1 MTRSS
6 STLTLA
12 TFGVFAAMAGTGL
25 VISIVGPTN
34 PIPVHFDLA
43 GTADGWAD
51 RSQVGIGLVLLA
63 AIGLVLSIGMGR
75 QADRQS
81 DDPSRRRGLIVAQG
95 VLLLS
100 FSLVTILFA
109 ALALSA
115 NGGGLPKGIL
125 MAGLGIIFAAIGA
138 FLGRVGPN
146 PFVGVRTP
154 WTFKSRLAWERSN
167 RLAGRLFFFGGLA
180 AVVAAPFVPQE
191 AGLTMLG
198 CGAVFAALWSVVESW
213 RVWRTDPNPQPF

>member
-1 MTRSS
+1 MTRSP

-25 VISIVGPTN
+25 LISIAGPTA
-34 PIPVHFDLA
+34 PIPVHFNLA
-43 GTADGWAD
+43 GAADGWAD
-51 RSQVGIGLVLLA
+51 RSQVGGGLALLA
-63 AIGLVLSIGMGR
+63 AIGLVLAFGIGQ
-75 QADRQS
+75 QAARQS

-100 FSLVTILFA
+100 FFLVTVLFGV
-109 ALALSA
+109 LALSA
-115 NGGGLPKGIL
+115 NGDGLPKGAL
-125 MAGLGIIFAAIGA
+125 MAGLGIIFTAVGA

-154 WTFKSRLAWERSN
+154 WTYKSRLAWERSN

-191 AGLTMLG
+191 AGLTILV
-198 CGAVFAALWSVVESW
+198 CGVVVATLWSVVESW